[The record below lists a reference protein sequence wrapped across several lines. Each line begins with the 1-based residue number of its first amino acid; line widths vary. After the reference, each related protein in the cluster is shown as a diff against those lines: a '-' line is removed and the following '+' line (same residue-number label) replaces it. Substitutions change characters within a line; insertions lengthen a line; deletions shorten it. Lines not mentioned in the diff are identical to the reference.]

1 MSENVLRTE
10 GRFMVMASAA
20 VDSNSGD
27 ASGDG
32 PFITGFV
39 VVSQRPSRSAS
50 GDKKAGSRIFK
61 VRGAAASPQVTELP
75 SATTIDLQRFQRE
88 VSSEVE
94 PMLESSRAIDA
105 PAALT
110 TPPDATLIDAVRAHL
125 EKSSPS

>member
-1 MSENVLRTE
+1 MSAIS
-10 GRFMVMASAA
+10 GRFMVMASAS
-20 VDSNSGD
+20 VEGLD
-27 ASGDG
+27 AGEG

-39 VVSQRPSRSAS
+39 VVSE
-50 GDKKAGSRIFK
+50 KKVGSRIFK
-61 VRGAAASPQVTELP
+61 VKGSAASPQVTELP

-110 TPPDATLIDAVRAHL
+110 TPPDATLIDAVRAYL
-125 EKSSPS
+125 ERAS

>member
-1 MSENVLRTE
+1 MSAIE

-20 VDSNSGD
+20 VDSNSND

-39 VVSQRPSRSAS
+39 VVSQ
-50 GDKKAGSRIFK
+50 KKNGSRIFK

-125 EKSSPS
+125 EKSGSQ

>member
-1 MSENVLRTE
+1 MSTIE

-20 VDSNSGD
+20 VDSNAND

-39 VVSQRPSRSAS
+39 VVSQ
-50 GDKKAGSRIFK
+50 KKNGSRIFK

-125 EKSSPS
+125 EKS